1 MSLTKKRPVPLPK
14 GQAQLTADTD
24 RLARSLS
31 RDKRGKTWFIA
42 LSGGPDSLALSY
54 VLAKLAPQHTAS
66 VTALIV
72 DHRLRANATEE
83 AEFAARTAQ
92 KMGLEAQILTV
103 TAQPPETGLAAWA
116 RAQRYQLLLSHVR
129 AQRGVIWLAHHGD
142 DQAETVAM
150 RLAHYSGL
158 AGLSAMKEISYRAFV
173 PLLRPALAY
182 PKQLFY
188 EICQAHQLPFIEDP
202 TNQNEDYERVR
213 WRRFFEVTPQAK
225 QECQRLQ
232 HFAQRL
238 TSVKER
244 SVQDWV
250 RQHEVCAAHPLQSL
264 WMCLPLTAFEALS
277 PAEQRHVMSYAIHHI
292 GRTPYP
298 PSPQAIDRAN
308 KRLNQTGHA
317 TISYS
322 LWRKEGDRL
331 LILPESG
338 RPRPLPKL
346 SAGDEFIFED
356 RLYLRSASP
365 GQLVAL
371 DDAVWASLPLDH
383 PLRLALTGA
392 PAEVRR
398 IFVALHPLD
407 ERGRNTHIKGTVT
420 RDGVLQ
426 EDWPEEGLALYPI
439 GRLLE
444 TPS

>member
-14 GQAQLTADTD
+14 GQAQLTADIH
-24 RLARSLS
+24 RLARTLS
-31 RDKRGKTWFIA
+31 HDARGQNWFVA
-42 LSGGPDSLALSY
+42 LSGGPDSLAMAYL
-54 VLAKLAPQHTAS
+54 LARLAPQHNAS

-72 DHRLRANATEE
+72 NHRLRANATEE
-83 AEFAARTAQ
+83 AEIVARTAQ
-92 KMGLEAQILTV
+92 KIGLKAQILTV

-116 RAQRYQLLLSHVR
+116 RAQRYQLLLSHAR

-150 RLAHYSGL
+150 RLSHDSGL

-173 PLLRPALAY
+173 PLLRPALSY

-188 EICQAHQLPFIEDP
+188 EICQAHYLPFIEDP

-225 QECQRLQ
+225 QDCQRLQ
-232 HFAQRL
+232 NLAQRL

-244 SVQDWV
+244 MVQDWV
-250 RQHEVCAAHPLQSL
+250 RQHEIRDAHPLQSL
-264 WMCLPLTAFEALS
+264 WMCLPLAAFEALS

-298 PSPQAIDRAN
+298 PSPQAIDRATT
-308 KRLNQTGHA
+308 RLHQTGHA

-338 RPRPLPKL
+338 RPRPLPSL
-346 SAGDEFIFED
+346 SAGDEFMFED
-356 RLYLRSASP
+356 RLYLRAASA
-365 GQLVAL
+365 GQLCAL
-371 DDAVWASLPLDH
+371 DDAVWARLPSDD

-407 ERGRNTHIKGTVT
+407 ERGGNTHIKGTVT
-420 RDGVLQ
+420 RDGILQ
-426 EDWPEEGLALYPI
+426 GDWPEEGLALYPI

-444 TPS
+444 IPS